1 VKGFLLTFVMPP
13 TGMITLLLAGLLLT
27 LRRRRA
33 GLALIWVG
41 TLGLYLLGTPFI
53 ANNMLLALE
62 TDLPTEPPADHKPAA
77 IVVLGGEIIRSHTS
91 QLHARP
97 GPLTFERLQTA
108 AALAR
113 KTGLPILVSGG
124 LTQADTPAVA
134 TVMAKSLTDDFG
146 VPPRWIE
153 DESADTWENA
163 RLSAAILH
171 NEGIDSIYVVTNS
184 WHMPRALLSFAGTDL
199 HVTAAPTPLD
209 DPLAPQLW
217 DFMPQATSWVTSF
230 YALHEWI
237 GYAWYRLR

>member
-1 VKGFLLTFVMPP
+1 MLTLVVV
-13 TGMITLLLAGLLLT
+13 GLLLT
-27 LRRRRA
+27 LIRRRRA
-33 GLALIWVG
+33 GLAFICVG
-41 TLGLYLLGTPFI
+41 TLGLYLLATPFV
-53 ANNMLLALE
+53 ASNMLLALE
-62 TDLPTEPPADHKPAA
+62 TGLPTEPPADHKPAA
-77 IVVLGGEIIRSHTS
+77 IVVLGGEIIRNHAG
-91 QLHARP
+91 QLNARP

-124 LTQADTPAVA
+124 LTQADVPAVA

-153 DESADTWENA
+153 DQSIDTWENA
-163 RLSAAILH
+163 RLSAAILR
-171 NEGIDSIYVVTNS
+171 NEGIDSVYVVTSS

-217 DFMPQATSWVTSF
+217 DFMPHASSWLTSY

-237 GYAWYRLR
+237 GYVWYRLR